1 MIRRPPR
8 STRTDT
14 LFPYTTLFRSSVI
27 EEYLGTGAA
36 RAGVAHRPEIIRCRY
51 ADDAA
56 FGKPRAL
63 APQVQGAVFGM
74 LDGERQSGGIHAPA
88 ACYQIP
94 GEAARSP
101 LEIVHLPKIAG
112 RSEEPREGNAC
123 DSPCRP
129 RWLPV

>member
-56 FGKPRAL
+56 FGKPRDL
-63 APQVQGAVFGM
+63 APKVKGVVIGM
-74 LDGERQSGGIHAPA
+74 IDGDRQPGGIDAPA
-88 ACYQIP
+88 ACDQTI
-94 GEAARSP
+94 
-101 LEIVHLPKIAG
+101 G
-112 RSEEPREGNAC
+112 RASCRERVCQYVSISVVGV
-123 DSPCRP
+123 S
-129 RWLPV
+129 